1 MEWSLPV
8 YGCIKYS
15 QFPVK
20 KSSVKILNK
29 TSYYCMQC
37 WQKQILPP
45 ASHPSG
51 FIYVLYF
58 QFYVKILL
66 LPTIYILFFAGNSWI
81 SQSKRLIFS
90 HINFLPTHSGLK
102 PEKSAIQKNRTVRLK
117 GLSKKI
123 QNMLIVD
130 VSLWGN
136 HAFTNFLLH
145 YFSIFNQQC

>member
-66 LPTIYILFFAGNSWI
+66 PPIYILFFAGNSWI
-81 SQSKRLIFS
+81 SQSKRLIF
-90 HINFLPTHSGLK
+90 PTLISQWSK
-102 PEKSAIQKNRTVRLK
+102 FRKKCNSEKSYCLPQRLISMCFEK
-117 GLSKKI
+117 IFLHSAGPFRSPAWLKDFFKKY
-123 QNMLIVD
+123 
-130 VSLWGN
+130 W
-136 HAFTNFLLH
+136 F
-145 YFSIFNQQC
+145 